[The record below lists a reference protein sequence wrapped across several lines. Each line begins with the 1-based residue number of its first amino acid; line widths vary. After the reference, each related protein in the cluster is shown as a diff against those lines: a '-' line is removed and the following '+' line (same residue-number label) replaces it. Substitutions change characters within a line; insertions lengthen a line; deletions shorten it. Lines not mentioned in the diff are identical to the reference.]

1 MNTIE
6 LKKIL
11 ISKISEIDDNS
22 FLEALNT
29 ILDHKTSE
37 AEKNEYKQYNF
48 DLLKAEEDIEN
59 GKTYSHEEVKEK
71 VALWKKR

>member
-1 MNTIE
+1 MDTVE

-11 ISKISEIDDNS
+11 ISKISEIDDNA
-22 FLEALNT
+22 FLEALHT
-29 ILDHKTSE
+29 ILDSKSSNIEKTD
-37 AEKNEYKQYNF
+37 YKQYNF

-59 GKTYSHEEVKEK
+59 GRLYSHNQIKEK

>member
-1 MNTIE
+1 MDTVE

-11 ISKISEIDDNS
+11 ISKISEIDDNA
-22 FLEALNT
+22 FLEALHT
-29 ILDHKTSE
+29 ILDCKSSNIEGTD
-37 AEKNEYKQYNF
+37 YKQYNF

-59 GKTYSHEEVKEK
+59 GRLYSHNQIKEK

>member
-1 MNTIE
+1 MNTLE

-11 ISKISEIDDNS
+11 ITKISEIEDNA

-29 ILDHKTSE
+29 ILDHKSSD
-37 AEKNEYKQYNF
+37 AEKDYKQYNF

-59 GKTYSHEEVKEK
+59 GRIYSHDAIKEK
-71 VALWKKR
+71 IALWKKR

>member
-1 MNTIE
+1 MDTIE

-11 ISKISEIDDNS
+11 ISKISEIDDNA
-22 FLEALNT
+22 FLEALHI
-29 ILDHKTSE
+29 ILDRKSSDI
-37 AEKNEYKQYNF
+37 EKIYKQYNF

-59 GKTYSHEEVKEK
+59 ERLYSHNQIKEK

>member
-1 MNTIE
+1 MDTVE

-11 ISKISEIDDNS
+11 ISKISEIEDNA
-22 FLEALNT
+22 FLEALHT
-29 ILDHKTSE
+29 ILNRKSSDI
-37 AEKNEYKQYNF
+37 EKKDYKHYNL

-59 GKTYSHEEVKEK
+59 GRLYSHNQIKEK